1 MTGIKAE
8 VYVVRE
14 THVRL
19 ILALLA
25 VVSVFRTPVV
35 LAAEHITIDGET
47 FSKEFVGGPPNG
59 EKLIE
64 FVRESESFD
73 KWTRLVGYRYQHF
86 GSVDNDPV
94 KAAQGVAQVV
104 KSSHPEARTSIIANP
119 NSNEALL
126 DFLVLSPDR
135 MFMEFNVFRYARS
148 LDGSAVVSLQLAYR
162 FDDVSPEGT
171 ERFKKLRASW
181 IEQAVRVD
189 MNLLHEALK

>member
-1 MTGIKAE
+1 M
-8 VYVVRE
+8 VRE
-14 THVRL
+14 TQVRL
-19 ILALLA
+19 ILVLLA
-25 VVSVFRTPVV
+25 VVLAFRTPAL
-35 LAAEHITIDGET
+35 LAAEHVTIDGET
-47 FSKEFVGGPPNG
+47 FSRKFVGGPPNG

-86 GSVDNDPV
+86 GSVDNDPLKV
-94 KAAQGVAQVV
+94 AQGVAQVV

-119 NSNEALL
+119 KSNEALL
-126 DFLVLSPDR
+126 DFLILSPDK

-181 IEQAVRVD
+181 IEQAAHVD
-189 MNLLHEALK
+189 MNLIHDALK